1 MLSKILNHVF
11 TIGPSAFPLWF
22 PLIIFMGMVWLY
34 ASTRPVIDGEEY
46 RFPTYLETARIVWH
60 ERDTWPWFLAI
71 DFIVLFALDYIF

>member
-1 MLSKILNHVF
+1 
-11 TIGPSAFPLWF
+11 
-22 PLIIFMGMVWLY
+22 MGMVWLY